1 MGAARDQGQGSAP
14 GGGGR
19 LMAGAGRDGRPAR
32 VEITTKLTYRARSVS
47 YEVPETNVRAGSGA
61 ACGSARLYPGRH
73 PSTTTA
79 RRLAGNRSSC
89 HSRSAT
95 FRLHL
100 RRKLAS
106 VSQHGWRHGLP
117 QRRPAAARGS
127 ASGGACFA
135 RGRMGGERGHAGLH
149 HRQVAA
155 DPRPARLDRSPRA
168 VVVRTN
174 LLEDSQHALGTLA
187 RPDSEQLVAVESR
200 LFSRHPVTLLG
211 PTPKFTCKGTKS
223 TRAARPRAIHSVQ
236 RRGA

>member
-1 MGAARDQGQGSAP
+1 M
-14 GGGGR
+14 
-19 LMAGAGRDGRPAR
+19 
-32 VEITTKLTYRARSVS
+32 S

-73 PSTTTA
+73 PSDDDRPKA
-79 RRLAGNRSSC
+79 RRQPFELPFAFGYVSGC
-89 HSRSAT
+89 T
-95 FRLHL
+95 CGVVG
-100 RRKLAS
+100 S
-106 VSQHGWRHGLP
+106 VSRMAGDMGCRSGMASGP
-117 QRRPAAARGS
+117 RGGS

-187 RPDSEQLVAVESR
+187 RPDSEQLVVVESR
-200 LFSRHPVTLLG
+200 LFSRHSVTLLG

-236 RRGA
+236 RRVA